1 MRDVLRKLTRSK
13 DGCDIILSD
22 DIERE
27 KWTTFVFEKHKLSIP
42 TDVMLGVIKELGES
56 LEGEVKAVL
65 AKFDAYGVDPCSAEL
80 DE

>member
-1 MRDVLRKLTRSK
+1 MRDVLRKLKRSK
-13 DGCDIILSD
+13 EGCDIILTD

-42 TDVMLGVIKELGES
+42 TDVMLAVIKELGES
-56 LEGEVKAVL
+56 LESEITAVM
-65 AKFDAYGVDPCSAEL
+65 ARFDEYGVDPCSADQ